1 MAEMGKSRQ
10 RRSGKSKKSTADE
23 MIPGSFKAPTAGL
36 ESVYFTAGST
46 KYAAEFKDT
55 VEKLS

>member
-1 MAEMGKSRQ
+1 MMGKSRQ
-10 RRSGKSKKSTADE
+10 RRLRKSTKSTTE
-23 MIPGSFKAPTAGL
+23 ELNPGSFGAPTAGL

-46 KYAAEFKDT
+46 KDTAEFKDT